1 MNLNG
6 LIAKALTYGGG
17 SSILPPIKPD
27 FDDMLNR
34 PTVFSLAYGR
44 YRTEYKQYD
53 YGLTLD
59 DVSIV
64 DGKIVVQLDKLPNP
78 LYANS
83 YVQYTENMPIN
94 NISYY
99 YYTIFINA
107 IVYYDDEPLY
117 IMQRNGGYSESK
129 IQYVRNSNNEL
140 NITPSSL
147 QLFSDCDILKAELTE
162 YATELKLTTNFEYIY
177 DNSGVIEKYYNSG
190 SMKIPI
196 TGAHSYHPTVETLS
210 RVSNKDFIKHTI
222 DATIAL
228 CKEFGNSIFLGTI
241 YEKT

>member
-1 MNLNG
+1 MNLSG

-64 DGKIVVQLDKLPNP
+64 DGKIVIQLDKLPNP

-83 YVQYTENMPIN
+83 YVQYTENMPIQ

-162 YATELKLTTNFEYIY
+162 YATELELTANFGYIY

-190 SMKIPI
+190 SIKIPI
-196 TGAHSYHPTVETLS
+196 TGAYSYSPTVETLS